1 MPAFVGLWC
10 VAGLLGIAAVGIV
23 AGRWSWGSNLVY
35 GASLLASLAGL
46 VAALWH
52 LLDGCRRPNC

>member
-1 MPAFVGLWC
+1 MSDFGAWPAFSALRP
-10 VAGLLGIAAVGIV
+10 LGIV

-52 LLDGCRRPNC
+52 LLMGPRRRC